1 MILAQL
7 QLKQLLES
15 EIVPPTFTHR
25 TLCQNFLSFSTSPH
39 PIYLSLSY
47 FPLLSF
53 LPAFFFSTFLLSLSA
68 SSPSLSVSVNDW
80 KEKTDD
86 PRIKTY
92 WQLLSEHIY
101 QTHIHQRTQEWAH
114 ACIHSHTLTQTNTH
128 TQVRL
133 TVSHLMVSLEISKF
147 CLQPNQE
154 THRYLMLFW
163 CQMTFSRHVFKFL
176 NSKLLRHFTVV
187 NFTLMPAII

>member
-1 MILAQL
+1 MLWYWLNYSWNNSLRAKL
-7 QLKQLLES
+7 YLL
-15 EIVPPTFTHR
+15 
-25 TLCQNFLSFSTSPH
+25 
-39 PIYLSLSY
+39 LSLAAHFVNIFS
-47 FPLLSF
+47 PSF
-53 LPAFFFSTFLLSLSA
+53 QHSAFFFSTFLLSLSA

-101 QTHIHQRTQEWAH
+101 QTHIHRCMQEWAH
-114 ACIHSHTLTQTNTH
+114 ACIYSYTHTH

-133 TVSHLMVSLEISKF
+133 TVNHLMVSLEISKF

-176 NSKLLRHFTVV
+176 NRELLRHF
-187 NFTLMPAII
+187 